1 MQSYEELLKELG
13 LDEEHI
19 KLLKQTQGKYN
30 KYAKKI
36 EELNER
42 YLDNSSKIP
51 TYTSKQIY
59 ERVMETGE
67 TPNFVVKETT
77 TLQNNEIKLYEEK
90 GITSMISGIFVDTK
104 VALDILLPHIT
115 DSFNA
120 LNQFDPDYL
129 NEHFE
134 DYEPT
139 MLDELITA
147 CEELIEAMDKYDI
160 YYIDSDRYNDIY
172 EQGGE
177 LYQALINLNEVFTD
191 FIV

>member
-1 MQSYEELLKELG
+1 MQSYEELLKDLG

-67 TPNFVVKETT
+67 TPNFVVKEIT

-90 GITSMISGIFVDTK
+90 GVTSMISGIFVDTK

-115 DSFNA
+115 DTFNA

-134 DYEPT
+134 EYDST

-160 YYIDSDRYNDIY
+160 YGIDSERYNEIY

-177 LYQALINLNEVFTD
+177 LYQALINLNEVFSD